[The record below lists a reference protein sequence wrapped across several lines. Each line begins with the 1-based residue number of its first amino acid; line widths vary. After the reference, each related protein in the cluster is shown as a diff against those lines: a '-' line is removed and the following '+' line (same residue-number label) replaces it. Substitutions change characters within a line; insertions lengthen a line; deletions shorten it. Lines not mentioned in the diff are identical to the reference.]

1 MSYNLTNILF
11 INFLTNLSMKNL
23 SILFSFFVFALFLS
37 SCQETPQVSDELVV
51 SNGTLS
57 LIASAGYNQTNVTA
71 EFNENGTKVYR
82 VEGCYEFT
90 DDDVANLAP
99 TPMALRISEEQYR
112 TTLLV
117 TGLPRTITVALNS
130 RLPASYGPA
139 LDEAIARYNAQNL
152 QITFTR
158 VASGAAITFVSGN
171 GSYLASAGFPTSTGD
186 PYNTIKINPKAIGSQ
201 PQSTVASIMA
211 HEMGHCIGF
220 RHTDYMDR
228 SYSCGG
234 AYSNEGASTVGAIN
248 IPGTPT
254 TADANSWM
262 LACIG
267 SGQNRPF
274 NANDKTALN
283 YLY

>member
-1 MSYNLTNILF
+1 
-11 INFLTNLSMKNL
+11 MKNV
-23 SILFSFFVFALFLS
+23 SILFSVLVFALFLV
-37 SCQETPQVSDELVV
+37 SCQDETQVSKDLSV
-51 SNGTLS
+51 SNSTLG
-57 LIASAGYNQTNVTA
+57 LIASAGFNHTNVTA
-71 EFNENGTKVYR
+71 EFNENGAKVYR

-90 DDDVANLAP
+90 DDDIANLAP

-117 TGLPRTITVALNS
+117 TGLPRLITVSLAS
-130 RLPASYGPA
+130 KLPSSYTAA
-139 LDEAIARYNAQNL
+139 LDEALARYNAMGL
-152 QITFTR
+152 KITFQR
-158 VASGAAITFVSGN
+158 VSSGANISFVSGN
-171 GSYLASAGFPTSTGD
+171 GSYLASAGFPTASGD
-186 PYNTIKINPKAIGSQ
+186 PYNQIKINSRAIGNQ

-211 HEMGHCIGF
+211 HEIGHCVGF

-267 SGQNRPF
+267 SGDNRPF
-274 NANDKTALN
+274 NNNDKTALN
-283 YLY
+283 YLYK